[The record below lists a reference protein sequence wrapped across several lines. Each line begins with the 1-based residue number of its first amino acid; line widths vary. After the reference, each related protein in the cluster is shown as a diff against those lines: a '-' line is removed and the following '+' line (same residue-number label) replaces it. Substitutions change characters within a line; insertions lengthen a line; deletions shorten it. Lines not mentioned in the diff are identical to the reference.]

1 MMLLKVNV
9 SFDAKGRQIGD
20 KGGTVKGM
28 AHHNK
33 VKPNRLMGGS
43 GCKEGGR
50 SCFDCKLSD
59 CVWNR

>member
-1 MMLLKVNV
+1 MILLKVKV

-43 GCKEGGR
+43 GCKLHKD
-50 SCFDCKLSD
+50 CFTCPYPD
-59 CVWNR
+59 CVR